1 MSTFEFILS
10 KNVSP
15 NFYSPPSLEFIEN
28 FYDAPLVYASLNGNI
43 EMVNLLH
50 SKKAC
55 VNVKYCNIQR
65 FYTACKLNSLEYVKA
80 FLEKNPTIDLF
91 NGPEKLT
98 PLDAFFFFC
107 GSGLFVRTRRVK
119 EKRFFALNGFWALF
133 CLLENSLIIV
143 QLGCWLL
150 ELESIKRNQV

>member
-1 MSTFEFILS
+1 
-10 KNVSP
+10 
-15 NFYSPPSLEFIEN
+15 
-28 FYDAPLVYASLNGNI
+28 
-43 EMVNLLH
+43 MVNLLH

-98 PLDAFFFFC
+98 PLDAA
-107 GSGLFVRTRRVK
+107 TK
-119 EKRFFALNGFWALF
+119 N
-133 CLLENSLIIV
+133 NSLVIIK
-143 QLGCWLL
+143 LL
-150 ELESIKRNQV
+150 VERGAGSLRSTETIAFAFSSG